1 MNNEETNNVQDDD
14 TSPNKKYYV
23 YWIVSGRSSYIG
35 ATVDPKKR
43 LRQHCGI
50 IKGGARRTKGRIWTY
65 KCVIYGFRTWKE
77 ALQAEWSIKYHSK
90 RCRGIESRK
99 IALERVLSMERWTSN
114 APLSSE
120 VPLIVEYDPVQ
131 YGMPPETLPSS
142 ETDIKYSRAKYS
154 KSKYSKSKK
163 RRFKKSLYGVKY

>member
-1 MNNEETNNVQDDD
+1 MNNEKTNNIQCDDA
-14 TSPNKKYYV
+14 SSNKKYYV
-23 YWIVSGRSSYIG
+23 YWIVSGQSSYIG

-50 IKGGARRTKGRIWTY
+50 IKGGARRTRGRIWTY
-65 KCVIYGFRTWKE
+65 KCVICGFRTWKE
-77 ALQAEWSIKYHSK
+77 ALQAEWAIKYYSK

-99 IALERVLSMERWTSN
+99 LALERVLSMERWTSN

-120 VPLIVEYDPVQ
+120 VSLIVEYDPVQ

-142 ETDIKYSRAKYS
+142 EIDVKYSRAKYS

-163 RRFKKSLYGVKY
+163 RRFKKSLHGVKY

>member
-1 MNNEETNNVQDDD
+1 MNNEETNNVQCDS
-14 TSPNKKYYV
+14 TSSSNKKYYV

-65 KCVIYGFRTWKE
+65 KCVIHGFRTWRE
-77 ALQAEWSIKYHSK
+77 ALQAEWAIKYYSR
-90 RCRGIESRK
+90 RCRGIESRRL
-99 IALERVLSMERWTSN
+99 ALERVLSMERWTSN

-120 VPLIVEYDPVQ
+120 VSLSVEYDPIQ

-142 ETDIKYSRAKYS
+142 EIGIKYSRAKYS
-154 KSKYSKSKK
+154 KSKRKK
-163 RRFKKSLYGVKY
+163 FKKSLYGVKY